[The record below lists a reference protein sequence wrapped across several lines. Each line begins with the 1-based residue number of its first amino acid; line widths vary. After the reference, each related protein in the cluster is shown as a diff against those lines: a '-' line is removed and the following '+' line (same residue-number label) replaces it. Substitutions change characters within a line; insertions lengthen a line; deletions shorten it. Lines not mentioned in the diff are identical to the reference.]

1 MPIYSIEIVQPARE
15 TECFV
20 DVPDQEAARVA
31 GHRLADD
38 LLDEFA
44 EAERQVRVHPDPVE
58 ASELEADETVWVGE
72 VNAVGDVRG
81 KWVPVRDLRAAI
93 EAYPEPEDG
102 PVATPGQHDFFGG
115 EVSVE

>member
-1 MPIYSIEIVQPARE
+1 MPIYAVQVVQPARE

-20 DVPDQEAARVA
+20 DVPDPEAARVA

-44 EAERQVRVHPDPVE
+44 EAERQVRVHPAPVE

-72 VNAVGDVRG
+72 VNAAGTVRG
-81 KWVPVRDLRAAI
+81 KWVSVRDLRAAI
-93 EAYPEPEDG
+93 EAHPEPDE
-102 PVATPGQHDFFGG
+102 PVAPIPGQHDFFGG
-115 EVSVE
+115 EVSVQ